1 MAFNTSKKKYP
12 QNELLWNN
20 LMQRAKA
27 KYPIKNPN
35 AKTTFPIN
43 EWVAKEYAR
52 QGGQYVSSKA
62 DVPAKMQ
69 DKKVRAEKANKAKIS
84 KAKRDKKRAGLI

>member
-1 MAFNTSKKKYP
+1 MALNNNAKRYP
-12 QNELLWNN
+12 QNEILWNN
-20 LMQRAKA
+20 LMRQGKA

-52 QGGQYVSSKA
+52 QGGQYVQTKTA
-62 DVPAKMQ
+62 VPAKMQ
-69 DKKVRAEKANKAKIS
+69 DKKARAEKAAKAKVA
-84 KAKRDKKRAGLI
+84 KAKRDKKRAGFV

>member
-1 MAFNTSKKKYP
+1 MANKVP
-12 QNELLWNN
+12 MNEQLWNS
-20 LMQRAKA
+20 LMRQAKA

-35 AKTTFPIN
+35 AKTSFPIN

-52 QGGQYVSSKA
+52 QGGQYVESKTQ
-62 DVPAKMQ
+62 VPPKMR
-69 DKKVRAEKANKAKIS
+69 DEKARQETKKKAKIS